1 MLDHEQVFNKKQE
14 NDLVLF
20 FQISNIFDKFYEYTK
35 KNGIECMLNP
45 FVWLNS
51 YKSQETNFEWRYFD
65 GRKVNYTGEGPTGY
79 LYAWDYTA
87 FGNNTIFGK
96 L

>member
-1 MLDHEQVFNKKQE
+1 MNKKQE

-20 FQISNIFDKFYEYTK
+20 FQISGIFDRFYEYTK
-35 KNGIECMLNP
+35 ENGLECMLKP

-51 YKSQETNFEWRYFD
+51 YKSQETNFEWHYFD
-65 GRKVNYTGEGPTGY
+65 GRKVNYTGEGPDGY
-79 LYAWDYTA
+79 IYEWKYTA
-87 FGNNTIFGK
+87 FGGNKIFGK